1 MKKLITITTLA
12 LSLAGF
18 SAGALAAP
26 ASGKA
31 AAPQSVAS
39 LAADSVPES
48 ERVSINSASA
58 EELAH
63 MLNGIGVKKAQSIVS
78 YREQHGAFK
87 SVDDLRAVPG
97 MGNALVERNLP
108 RLKL

>member
-1 MKKLITITTLA
+1 MKKLITVTTLA
-12 LSLAGF
+12 LMLSGF

-31 AAPQSVAS
+31 AAPQSVA
-39 LAADSVPES
+39 AAGTETVAES